1 MRKDLEKI
9 ARICLFLLAILP
21 IAIIP
26 HPALGENKGLIQNP
40 PLYLVYDVTYAGG
53 KIAEVD
59 FAESRPYSYK
69 GQKVRDIDCRI
80 ESSGLF
86 NLNGRYLSIVA
97 DDYSVVYFRSDEGQ
111 PGNKRII
118 EYHFDYK
125 KEGVTIIDNRVK
137 DTDTVSTTSYIE
149 NINKKYFDTVSM
161 IFRVRQGIDTLK
173 APVYIP
179 IFMEGR
185 QDSILIESVSEAQ
198 TLGRNGETVDAF
210 LVKMKLPY
218 PPYPGFGDRIEIYI
232 SKDQDHVP
240 LRGRLQMA
248 LGYMEINLRQP

>member
-1 MRKDLEKI
+1 MRKYPEKKI
-9 ARICLFLLAILP
+9 PISLLLLAILQV
-21 IAIIP
+21 IP
-26 HPALGENKGLIQNP
+26 TLYPALGENTTLITNP

-59 FAESRPYSYK
+59 FAESQPYSYK

-111 PGNKRII
+111 PGDKRII

-125 KEGVTIIDNRVK
+125 KGGVTIVDNRVK
-137 DTDTVSTTSYIE
+137 GADTISTTSYIE

-173 APVYIP
+173 TPAYIP
-179 IFMEGR
+179 IFIEGK
-185 QDSILIESVSEAQ
+185 QDSILVESVTEAQ
-198 TLGRNGETVDAF
+198 TPGRNGEMVAAF
-210 LVKMKLPY
+210 LISMKLPY
-218 PPYPGFGDRIEIYI
+218 PPYPGFGDQIEMYI
-232 SKDQDHVP
+232 SKDEDHIP
-240 LRGRLQMA
+240 LRGRIQMA
-248 LGYMEINLRQP
+248 LGYMEINLRQQ